1 MSFEIIDISKTEKQA
16 KFNINEKEVSDGF
29 MEVAKLYQKDAD
41 EKGFRKGKVP
51 LNIIESKYSKQILEE
66 LKSRLINLYVN
77 KLSVEN
83 NLNVVRTSKLK
94 DEGISKS
101 ADFKFEINVE
111 IIPEFKL
118 KDYKEIS
125 IEKEVFKLTKK
136 QISEAKSNVMN
147 NFATNEEILKRK
159 KLKKGDLADI
169 NFSGFIE
176 GQEIE
181 KLKRQ
186 NAIVEIGNG
195 SLIPEIEN
203 EIINT
208 EKNKEVEFFV
218 TYPKDFPIEEA
229 ASKKVKCL
237 FYINK
242 ILKKVIPKIDQDF
255 LEKIGFKTEDDF
267 DKRIS
272 EDLNASLEQ
281 KSQSSIRKNLFDKLI
296 DQNEFD
302 FPQSFVNDE
311 KIRLMQDYK
320 NKMAQQGIK
329 VEDLDDKTL
338 KVIDDSAFRNVKIAL
353 IFAEISKLEN
363 IFAEDKEVGEY
374 LAAFASSQKVPV
386 DKVLKYYKDNN
397 LLNDVKVKLTDEKV
411 IQFLISNAKI
421 NEVKPKEEKKKQKKD
436 KS

>member
-1 MSFEIIDISKTEKQA
+1 MSFEIIEISKTEKQA

-159 KLKKGDLADI
+159 KIKKGDFADI

-237 FYINK
+237 LKINK
-242 ILKKVIPKIDQDF
+242 ILKKVIPKIDQNF
-255 LEKIGFKTEDDF
+255 LEKIGFKNEDDF

-281 KSQSSIRKNLFDKLI
+281 KSQSSLRKNLFDKLI

-302 FPQSFVNDE
+302 FPKSFVDDE

-329 VEDLDDKTL
+329 IEDLDDKTL

-353 IFAEISKLEN
+353 IFAQISKLEN

-411 IQFLISNAKI
+411 IQFLMSKAKI